1 MDINK
6 EILLKIKQAVYNS
19 DPEAEIILYGS
30 RARKDFNKVSD
41 WDLLVLLNTSN
52 LSFDLETKLMDDIYE
67 LEIETGEIISEFRKN
82 WTEDKLKLIMDQWD
96 ESVIRAEEPTEDVT
110 EEDNGW
116 EFDYGSLGYI

>member
-30 RARKDFNKVSD
+30 RARKDFNKLSD

-67 LEIETGEIISEFRKN
+67 LEIETGEIISPIIYTKKDWKENHLITPLYKN
-82 WTEDKLKLIMDQWD
+82 IEKDG
-96 ESVIRAEEPTEDVT
+96 IR
-110 EEDNGW
+110 
-116 EFDYGSLGYI
+116 I